1 MRRVKHWWLLL
12 ASACWMFAA
21 HAASAPADEA
31 ALREIKESLWPKAY
45 FTQDTRLLGQILADE
60 FQMYD
65 DSGARS
71 TKAKELAW
79 IAKNK
84 PGYDSL
90 TFAIERLEI
99 FNGNTAVVAG
109 TGTIKG
115 KDREGAYTGT
125 YKSTNIFVKRDGQ
138 WRAVASHVSGWKRS
152 AT

>member
-1 MRRVKHWWLLL
+1 MRTVKHWWLLL
-12 ASACWMFAA
+12 VSACWVLAA
-21 HAASAPADEA
+21 HATASPADEA
-31 ALREIKESLWPKAY
+31 ALREIKVSLWPRAY

-71 TKAKELAW
+71 TKAEELAW

-90 TFAIERLEI
+90 SFVIERLEI
-99 FNGNTAVVAG
+99 FNGDMAVVAG

-115 KDREGAYTGT
+115 KDPEGAYSGT
-125 YKSTNIFVKRDGQ
+125 YKSTNIFVKRHGQ